1 MSNSLG
7 IAVNR
12 TVDTSE
18 SHLGIAARRV
28 RKDRLAVVGFVVIC
42 LFAFVAFL
50 DIVPIPQR
58 HAGRTVWNQTLLDVM
73 FQKDVERSYSAPLA
87 NKGTLNRKDFVLKSQ
102 HLLGTN
108 NLGEDVLYNALKGVR
123 TAFIIGIVPL
133 AIAAFFAVVLGLLAG
148 YYGGRVDDVI
158 QYVYQVL
165 SSIPGIL
172 LLIAML
178 MVMERGL
185 WQLCVAL
192 GVTSW
197 VGLCRLIRGETLKV
211 KSMEY
216 VEAARALG
224 ARDARLL
231 FRHILPNVMYLI
243 IIELTLDFSGLV
255 MSEAVLTFIGVGV
268 EPGTGSWGRMIMMA
282 DRELPNG
289 IWWNLAAA
297 SFFLFLLVLAFNL
310 FADALRDALDPR
322 LRKG

>member
-1 MSNSLG
+1 M
-7 IAVNR
+7 A
-12 TVDTSE
+12 E
-18 SHLGIAARRV
+18 SHLKIAAKRIKR
-28 RKDRLAVVGFVVIC
+28 DRLAVAGLCVIC
-42 LFAFVAFL
+42 VFMAIAVL
-50 DIVPIPQR
+50 DTIPMPKHDAR
-58 HAGRTVWNQTLLDVM
+58 GITWGRTALDLL
-73 FQKDVERSYSAPLA
+73 FQKDVEKSYSAPLVET
-87 NKGTLNRKDFVLKSQ
+87 GTLNRKEFPLKSR

-133 AIAAFFAVVLGLLAG
+133 LIATFFAIIFGLLAG
-148 YYGGRVDDVI
+148 YYGGWIDDAI
-158 QYVYQVL
+158 QYIYQVL
-165 SSIPGIL
+165 SSIPSIL

-178 MVMERGL
+178 MVMDRGL

-224 ARDARLL
+224 ASDARIL
-231 FRHILPNVMYLI
+231 FRHILPNVMYLV
-243 IIELTLDFSGLV
+243 IIEMTLDFSALV
-255 MSEAVLTFIGVGV
+255 MSETVLTYIGIGV
-268 EPGTGSWGRMIMMA
+268 EPGTGSWGRMILMA
-282 DRELPNG
+282 DRELANS
-289 IWWNLAAA
+289 IWWNLTGA
-297 SFFLFLLVLAFNL
+297 SVFLFMLVLAFNL

>member
-1 MSNSLG
+1 LHSNKEKAL
-7 IAVNR
+7 A
-12 TVDTSE
+12 E
-18 SHLGIAARRV
+18 SHLKIAVKKIKRD
-28 RKDRLAVVGFVVIC
+28 KLAVAGFCVIC
-42 LFAFVAFL
+42 LFMIIA
-50 DIVPIPQR
+50 
-58 HAGRTVWNQTLLDVM
+58 LLDTIPLSKRNMGGV
-73 FQKDVERSYSAPLA
+73 KWDRTALDVLFGKEVEKSYSPPLA
-87 NKGTLNRKDFVLKSQ
+87 KSGVLNRKEFQLKSH

-123 TAFIIGIVPL
+123 TAFIIGIVPSV
-133 AIAAFFAVVLGLLAG
+133 IAAFFAVIFGLLAG
-148 YYGGRVDDVI
+148 YYGGWIDDTI
-158 QYVYQVL
+158 QYIYQVL

-211 KSMEY
+211 KNMEY

-224 ARDARLL
+224 ASDLRLL

-243 IIELTLDFSGLV
+243 IIEMTLDFSSLV
-255 MSEAVLTFIGVGV
+255 MSETVLTYIGIGV
-268 EPGTGSWGRMIMMA
+268 EPGTVSWGTMIMMA
-282 DRELPNG
+282 DRELPNA
-289 IWWNLAAA
+289 IWWNLTGA
-297 SFFLFLLVLAFNL
+297 SVFLFVLVLAFNL

-322 LRKG
+322 LREG

>member
-1 MSNSLG
+1 V
-7 IAVNR
+7 A
-12 TVDTSE
+12 
-18 SHLGIAARRV
+18 
-28 RKDRLAVVGFVVIC
+28 GFVVIS
-42 LFAFVAFL
+42 LFAMVAL
-50 DIVPIPQR
+50 ADLVPVPTSQT
-58 HAGRTVWNQTLLDVM
+58 GRIVWNRTLLDAV
-73 FQKDVERSYSAPLA
+73 FQKDVEKSYSSPLA
-87 NKGTLNRKDFVLKSQ
+87 SAGELNRKAFALKSR

-108 NLGEDVLYNALKGVR
+108 NLGEDVFYNALKGIR

-133 AIAAFFAVVLGLLAG
+133 TIAAVFAIILGLLAG
-148 YYGGRVDDVI
+148 YYGGWVDDTI
-158 QYVYQVL
+158 QYIYQVL

-178 MVMERGL
+178 MVMDRGL

-211 KSMEY
+211 KNMEY

-224 ARDARLL
+224 ASDVRLL
-231 FRHILPNVMYLI
+231 FKQILPNVMYLV

-255 MSEAVLTFIGVGV
+255 MSETVLTYIGVGV

-282 DRELPNG
+282 DRELPSG
-289 IWWNLAAA
+289 IWWNLTTA
-297 SFFLFLLVLAFNL
+297 SAFLFVLVLAFNL
-310 FADALRDALDPR
+310 FADALRDALDPK

>member
-1 MSNSLG
+1 LNKTK
-7 IAVNR
+7 N
-12 TVDTSE
+12 TTE
-18 SHLGIAARRV
+18 SHLGIAIKRI
-28 RKDRLAVVGFVVIC
+28 RKDRLAIAGFVVIC
-42 LFAFVAFL
+42 LFALVAL
-50 DIVPIPQR
+50 IDIIPVPR
-58 HAGRTVWNQTLLDVM
+58 HQSDHTVWNRTLLDVI
-73 FQKDVERSYSAPLA
+73 FQKDVERSYSSPLA
-87 NKGTLNRKDFVLKSQ
+87 TAGELNRKAFSLKSQ
-102 HLLGTN
+102 HLFGTN
-108 NLGEDVLYNALKGVR
+108 KLGEDVLYNALKGVR

-133 AIAAFFAVVLGLLAG
+133 AIAAVFAIILGLLAG
-148 YYGGRVDDVI
+148 YYGGWVDDTI

-178 MVMERGL
+178 MVMDRGL

-211 KSMEY
+211 KGMEY

-224 ARDARLL
+224 ANDARLL
-231 FRHILPNVMYLI
+231 FRQILPNVMYLV

-255 MSEAVLTFIGVGV
+255 MSETVLTFIGVGA

-282 DRELPNG
+282 DQELPSG
-289 IWWNLAAA
+289 VWWNITAA
-297 SFFLFLLVLAFNL
+297 SAFLFMLVLAFNL
-310 FADALRDALDPR
+310 FADALRDALDPK

>member
-1 MSNSLG
+1 L
-7 IAVNR
+7 A
-12 TVDTSE
+12 E
-18 SHLGIAARRV
+18 SHLKIAAKRI
-28 RKDRLAVVGFVVIC
+28 RKDRLAWAGFCVIC
-42 LFAFVAFL
+42 LFALVAL
-50 DIVPIPQR
+50 MDSIPLPQQS
-58 HAGRTVWNQTLLDVM
+58 AGGLKWNRTVLDGL
-73 FQKDVERSYSAPLA
+73 FQKEVERSYSPPLA
-87 NKGTLNRKDFVLKSQ
+87 EKGVLNRQEFALKSR

-123 TAFIIGIVPL
+123 TAFIIGIVPSL
-133 AIAAFFAVVLGLLAG
+133 VAVFFAILLGLLAG
-148 YYGGRVDDVI
+148 YYGGWVDDGI

-211 KSMEY
+211 KNMEY
-216 VEAARALG
+216 IEAARALG
-224 ARDARLL
+224 AGDLRLL
-231 FRHILPNVMYLI
+231 FRHILPNVLYLV
-243 IIELTLDFSGLV
+243 IIEMTLDFSSLV
-255 MSEAVLTFIGVGV
+255 MSETVLTYIGIGV

-282 DRELPNG
+282 DRELPNA
-289 IWWNLAAA
+289 IWWNLTGA
-297 SFFLFLLVLAFNL
+297 SVFLFVLVLAFNL

-322 LRKG
+322 LRQG